1 MERATGTFKQVGFLC
16 FMMWMSGSQIHL
28 FSIMMLVTGIY
39 QPLSSLFKVRE
50 GETPHQLPSQ
60 SFVHLSAGAI
70 KRHRAYSPKSN
81 FIEWFMYSMHIS
93 LEGMHDSMMCSQK
106 LAPLFGSWYTWK
118 ELDQAVLLLQPS
130 HKTRQDSWI

>member
-50 GETPHQLPSQ
+50 GMKATTLSQ
-60 SFVHLSAGAI
+60 SFCIQTETEFDATL
-70 KRHRAYSPKSN
+70 
-81 FIEWFMYSMHIS
+81 
-93 LEGMHDSMMCSQK
+93 
-106 LAPLFGSWYTWK
+106 
-118 ELDQAVLLLQPS
+118 
-130 HKTRQDSWI
+130 